1 MNKTGRKKE
10 KILVIKLGR
19 CDEYEDIQEASKA
32 TRISVSIIRTAV
44 RTGKPIRGYCFDYC
58 LDD

>member
-1 MNKTGRKKE
+1 MNQTGRKKE
-10 KILVIKLGR
+10 KIMVIKLGR

-32 TRISVSIIRTAV
+32 THISVSIIRMAV